1 MGLHILANEVLAPIA
16 IVVWLVL
23 ARMITLRRDAAR
35 ISVAAFFG
43 LITLTMLA
51 SLSASG
57 PAYAMA
63 DFTAGMVLWLISTV
77 SMVLVFTPASNRY
90 FRPEP
95 ELVGPAG

>member
-1 MGLHILANEVLAPIA
+1 
-16 IVVWLVL
+16 VL
-23 ARMITLRRDAAR
+23 ARAISQRSEPSR
-35 ISVAAFFG
+35 IGLAAFFG

-57 PAYAMA
+57 PVYATA